1 MNSIICSWKKNG
13 ILATILLSLFSWI
26 LLTWHI
32 IQIALHLILIMFWLL
47 FVLKKQLMLRARKIQ
62 LDIGNNNDKCRFF
75 ERNEYSHYMK
85 FWSIRLSSIFF
96 LLEQNTI
103 RTKSQC
109 SSIWTSSSIT
119 TCFWKKQCLSQ
130 FSTRKVYVVI
140 ICEANNIHF
149 SWKSYFN
156 FNFIM
161 CLKLLLVINGERA
174 SYFAKEI
181 RSGLDRTRKEFLLDW
196 ERRYSQNK

>member
-96 LLEQNTI
+96 FARTEYNSHEKSVFQYLDLL
-103 RTKSQC
+103 
-109 SSIWTSSSIT
+109 
-119 TCFWKKQCLSQ
+119 FHHHLFLKK
-130 FSTRKVYVVI
+130 
-140 ICEANNIHF
+140 A
-149 SWKSYFN
+149 
-156 FNFIM
+156 M
-161 CLKLLLVINGERA
+161 P
-174 SYFAKEI
+174 FAI
-181 RSGLDRTRKEFLLDW
+181 F
-196 ERRYSQNK
+196 YSQSVRGYHLWSK